1 MIKETLKH
9 YSEKSKLSLLIRHG
23 DRDKIPSGSFGNEIL
38 LNEKGIQNALK
49 FGESLASMKI
59 NKILTSPVGRCVQTA
74 ECIAQGYGKSIE
86 IIETTAL
93 GDPGLHIID
102 EKIAGEFFLHN
113 GFDEMYSRFVNE
125 IEIPGVPKASEFN
138 RSFTNH
144 LVENTNQNGLTI
156 FVTHDMLI
164 AFYHFSLNK
173 TIYTKDNW
181 IKFLSGLLLKNGKY
195 EK

>member
-1 MIKETLKH
+1 MIKETIKH

-38 LNEKGIQNALK
+38 LNEKGIQNSLK

-74 ECIAQGYGKSIE
+74 EFIAQGYGKSIE

-93 GDPGLHIID
+93 GAPGLHIND
-102 EKIAGEFFLHN
+102 GKVAGEFYLN
-113 GFDEMYSRFVNE
+113 VGFDEMYRRYLNE
-125 IEIPGVPKASEFN
+125 IEIPGIPPANEINQSITKFISEN
-138 RSFTNH
+138 SI
-144 LVENTNQNGLTI
+144 QNGLTI

-173 TIYTKDNW
+173 TIYSKENW
-181 IKFLSGLLLKNGKY
+181 VKYLSGLILKNGNY
-195 EK
+195 EE